1 MAWSCV
7 RKSLRGAEA
16 STASGDHVF
25 GALSQARMVALLTSC
40 DSAAS
45 SGSQEVRCAPRLTGA
60 AVRPFEGHSGKAT
73 NASSVSVPASWS
85 CNQVAYSTDAAIAN
99 VEKKFCEGK

>member
-40 DSAAS
+40 DGAAS

-60 AVRPFEGHSGKAT
+60 AVRLEGHSGKAT

-85 CNQVAYSTDAAIAN
+85 RTWRSLT
-99 VEKKFCEGK
+99 